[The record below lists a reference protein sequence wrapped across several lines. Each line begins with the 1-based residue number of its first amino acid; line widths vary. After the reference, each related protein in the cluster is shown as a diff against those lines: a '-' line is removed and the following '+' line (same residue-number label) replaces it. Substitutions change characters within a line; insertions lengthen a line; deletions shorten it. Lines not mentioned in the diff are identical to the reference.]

1 MGPNKRKCEAQN
13 IKGNDVIWYLTLK
26 AKISVS
32 PHTVG
37 SAIFPLLLPGS
48 WSKEILWPVSFLLQR
63 AESMVEANS
72 SNQSPTARIHSH
84 RGTSCSPLGFNS
96 PKWQI
101 VENTGTLSSSA
112 SFKRYMKVYIFSD
125 RKALHVNLVELWEAM
140 EIKFY
145 AIEVFLK
152 APWKW
157 WGSRTFSQR
166 LICKM

>member
-1 MGPNKRKCEAQN
+1 MWSPEYQRERRDLIPNFESKDFCLSTHSRKCH
-13 IKGNDVIWYLTLK
+13 L
-26 AKISVS
+26 
-32 PHTVG
+32 
-37 SAIFPLLLPGS
+37 PLLLPGS
-48 WSKEILWPVSFLLQR
+48 WSKEILWPVSFLLQL

-72 SNQSPTARIHSH
+72 SNQFPTARIHSH
-84 RGTSCSPLGFNS
+84 RGTLCSRLGFNS
-96 PKWQI
+96 PKWQT

-157 WGSRTFSQR
+157 GGSRTFFPR